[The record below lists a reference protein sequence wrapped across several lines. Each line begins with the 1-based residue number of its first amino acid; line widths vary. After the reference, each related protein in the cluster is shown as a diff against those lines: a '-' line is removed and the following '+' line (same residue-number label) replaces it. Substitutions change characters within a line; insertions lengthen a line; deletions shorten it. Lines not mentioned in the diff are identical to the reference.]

1 MASAG
6 QARILLRSA
15 CRDLLAALQRRP
27 RGLGFVRSRNME
39 RYQLEALLQ
48 DMLSVR
54 DVPEYEGLYRLV
66 EAELEALRPRPA
78 ATTNE
83 SEYPIA

>member
-1 MASAG
+1 
-6 QARILLRSA
+6 
-15 CRDLLAALQRRP
+15 
-27 RGLGFVRSRNME
+27 ME